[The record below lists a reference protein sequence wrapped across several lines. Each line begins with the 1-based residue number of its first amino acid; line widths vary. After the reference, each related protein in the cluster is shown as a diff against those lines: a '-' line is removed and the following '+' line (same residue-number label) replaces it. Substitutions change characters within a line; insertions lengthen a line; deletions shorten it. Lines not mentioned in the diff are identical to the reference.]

1 MIPSGYR
8 EISEILST
16 VDERIVRATRLADG
30 AHVVIKAVT
39 PDASMTVRERLHNHI
54 RLGRSL
60 KIPGIP
66 RILES
71 SDSEG
76 GYIVMEDLGPQ
87 TLADLMGHRSLT
99 IIESVTIALGL
110 SRILDLLHRA
120 SILHRD
126 VAPQNIAVNPH
137 DMSAGLLDLGI
148 ATTLRASEENAQ
160 SDVVVGTYAYMAP
173 EQSGRM
179 DRTADTRSD
188 LYSLGCV
195 MYAMLTGH
203 PPFRQRSTSELLHAH
218 AARMAPRV
226 RDARSDV
233 PEVVDELVDLLL
245 KKDPDDRYQ
254 TAAGLSHDLEQ
265 ILLQIRDGGPR
276 VTQLRESDTSSRFH
290 VPDTLFGRDRDID
303 KIVSAA
309 RDIGRSGMPIVVVT
323 GAAGVGKS
331 STLERSIAR
340 LSSDGAR
347 VFVGNHERF
356 QDGRPL
362 VGVLDAYRSVIRSIL
377 ARPEVEVDH
386 WREVYRKALGASAGL
401 FAEAIPE
408 LRHLLGEIPR
418 SIQLPPAEARTR
430 FLATMERLATVVRP
444 SGGSVVFVLE
454 DLQWAD
460 ELTFEML
467 RAISIS
473 EAVHGITVI
482 VSFRTDDG
490 SGEERLQQF
499 LEMLHN
505 VREQPPVVNL
515 GPIDLHATIELVS
528 ATLHWSMT
536 EAESLAQIL
545 HTQTGGHP
553 LTIRESLLQLYR
565 DGTIAFDNSKRTWT
579 CDVKKAASRNVESV
593 TDLISERLDQL
604 ESDVRTYLYHA
615 ACVGAVFDPDLVIS
629 IANIQAQDAHRIQR
643 YLMQESILFATG
655 DGEMAFTHDR
665 IHQISLELA
674 SKEDRALIHKRIH
687 DHLLRWTSSE
697 ERAGRLFEI
706 TDHGNE
712 AIPLLASAT
721 ERHELARLNLEAAQ
735 QARASSSFAS
745 AARYAQSAI
754 DLLNSD
760 GWKSQRSLRA
770 PATLLLG
777 ECLSYLGKGADATR
791 LFDEAIANALEPI
804 DRAEAMYHRLGHETT
819 FGNMHTAI
827 DIAIDALEV
836 LGVSIPSHPTRLHTV
851 RALAAARMAQGRRD
865 PETFATEGH
874 LSDDRIRL
882 ALRILDMAASSAFY
896 RSTDMISVV
905 FLTRVTLVFKYGHD
919 TESFDAF
926 AHYGMILTLAGA
938 LTSGAAFGDLA
949 MQLARQHQNPRTAAR
964 AFFVNSATT
973 IHWTRPLAETLRVN
987 RASAEYALEA
997 GDGTYCGF
1005 SMGHEIQ
1012 ELVVM
1017 GTSFDEIDAILEDR
1031 WSHVRRLFPLDVD
1044 APIIVSL
1051 FYIQGKR
1058 FYEGVKGRASIDDD
1072 LSGDGFDHR
1081 DHLQELADK
1090 RNAAGIAEWYW
1101 RLIMVSVL
1109 SGRSERVLRYE
1120 KEMAPY
1126 LYAATG
1132 QPFSIDLECWV
1143 ALGHA
1148 ELLHRD
1154 VHPHPVHGKKR
1165 IAAAAKKLRSW
1176 AKKAPTAEPRRRL
1189 VEGIAHVLHGRI
1201 ERGRTELI
1209 EGLNAAREAQDLLRV
1224 ALFAEWI
1231 GISLERA
1238 HLEEATH
1245 AYHSIAESAYETVG
1259 ATVAAQRLRG
1269 EEEEI
1274 PIEDHS
1280 TSRSSI
1286 TIHQTAQEVDL
1297 ELVLKASAAIAGE
1310 IRLDGLL
1317 RTLMDLVLQHAGAQR
1332 AILLMHRSSTLTP
1345 IAVADIDHGIQQL
1358 SSTIDQRDLPMCFPA
1373 VQFTDRTQEALVLND
1388 AMGTE
1393 PYASDPDIRERHVRS
1408 LMVLPLSLQG
1418 KPIGVL
1424 YLENRLTSHA
1434 FTSDRAGVIRLL
1446 VGHMAIALE
1455 NAHLYGQQRATLT
1468 AAARFVPSEFLDALG
1483 ITTIQEVNLGD
1494 AVRIRMTVLF
1504 ADIRRFTSLSE
1515 KLSVDDT
1522 FGFLNDYLNAVTPAI
1537 RQHNGFIDKYIG
1549 DAIMA
1554 LYPGDP
1560 NDAVRSAL
1568 AIQEA
1573 LTEYNEHRS
1582 VNGEAPVHVGIGIH
1596 TGDVMLGTVGAQ
1608 DRLDTTV
1615 IGDTVNIAARLE
1627 ELTKR
1632 SDTSIIISEEVRQA
1646 LPRGLVHV
1654 TDLGVETIR
1663 GRTAPLQIHGLK
1675 PLPKMD

>member
-8 EISEILST
+8 EISEILSNE
-16 VDERIVRATRLADG
+16 DERVVRATRLADG
-30 AHVVIKAVT
+30 AHVVIKEVV
-39 PDASMTVRERLHNHI
+39 PDASMNIRERLHNHI

-60 KIPGIP
+60 NIPGIP
-66 RILES
+66 RILEA
-71 SDSEG
+71 SDSDG

-99 IIESVTIALGL
+99 VIESITAALGL
-110 SRILDLLHRA
+110 ARILDLLHR
-120 SILHRD
+120 SQILHRD

-137 DMSAGLLDLGI
+137 DFSVGLLDLGI
-148 ATTLRASEENAQ
+148 ASMLRTDLEPTPT
-160 SDVVVGTYAYMAP
+160 DVVVGTYAYMAP

-179 DRTADTRSD
+179 DRVADARSD

-195 MYAMLTGH
+195 LFAMLTGH
-203 PPFRQRSTSELLHAH
+203 PPFRQRTTSELLHAH

-233 PEVVDELVDLLL
+233 PEVVDEIVDLLL

-265 ILLQIRDGGPR
+265 VLLQIRDGGPR
-276 VTQLRESDTSSRFH
+276 VAQLRESDTSGRFH
-290 VPDTLFGRDRDID
+290 IPETLFGRDRDIER
-303 KIVSAA
+303 IVSAA
-309 RDIGRSGMPIVVVT
+309 KDTGRSGMPIVVVS

-347 VFVGNHERF
+347 VFIGNHERF

-377 ARPEVEVDH
+377 ARPELEVDH

-418 SIQLPPAEARTR
+418 TIQLPPAEARTR
-430 FLATMERLATVVRP
+430 FIATMERLAAVVRP
-444 SGGSVVFVLE
+444 SGTSVVFVLE

-460 ELTFEML
+460 DLTFEML

-473 EAVHGITVI
+473 ESVQGISVV
-482 VSFRTDDG
+482 VSFRTHEEG
-490 SGEERLQQF
+490 SEDRMHHF
-499 LEMLHN
+499 LEMLES
-505 VREQPPVVNL
+505 VRERPVVVDL
-515 GPIDLHATIELVS
+515 GPIDLQATAEMVG
-528 ATLHWSMT
+528 AAMHWSIA
-536 EAESLAQIL
+536 EAEPLAQVL

-553 LTIRESLLQLYR
+553 LTMRESLLQLYR
-565 DGTIAFDNSKRTWT
+565 DDIITFDDVQRKWI
-579 CDVKKAASRNVESV
+579 CDVRAAASRNVESV
-593 TDLISERLDQL
+593 TELISERLDRL
-604 ESDVRTYLYHA
+604 DDDVHAYLYHA
-615 ACVGAVFDPDLVIS
+615 ACIGTSFEQDLVVSIS
-629 IANIQAQDAHRIQR
+629 GILAPDAHRIQR
-643 YLMQESILFATG
+643 KLLQESILFATG
-655 DGEMAFTHDR
+655 DGQLVFTHDR
-665 IHQISLELA
+665 IHQLSLDLA
-674 SKEDRALIHKRIH
+674 SKEERAMIHKRIH
-687 DHLLRWTSSE
+687 NHLLRWTSAE
-697 ERAGRLFEI
+697 ERAGKLFEI

-712 AIPLLASAT
+712 SIPLLSNVAD
-721 ERHELARLNLEAAQ
+721 RHALARLNLEAAE
-735 QARASSSFAS
+735 QARASSSFAP
-745 AARYAQSAI
+745 AARYATTAI
-754 DLLNSD
+754 ELLNSD
-760 GWKSQRSLRA
+760 GWENQRALRG

-777 ECLSYLGKGADATR
+777 ECLSYLGRGSEATA
-791 LFDEAIANALEPI
+791 LFDEAVEHAQEPI
-804 DRAEAMYHRLGHETT
+804 AKAEAMYYRLGHETT

-827 DIAIDALEV
+827 DIAIEALKT
-836 LGVSIPSHPTRLHTV
+836 LGVSIPSHPTLFHTM
-851 RALAAARMAQGRRD
+851 RALATARLAQGRRD
-865 PETFATEGH
+865 PEAFASEGH
-874 LSDDRIRL
+874 LADERIRL

-896 RSTDMISVV
+896 RSTNMISVV
-905 FLTRVTLVFKYGHD
+905 FLTRVTLVFKHGHD

-926 AHYGMILTLAGA
+926 AHYGMILTLSGA
-938 LTSGAAFGDLA
+938 SKLGAAFGNLA

-973 IHWTRPLAETLRVN
+973 IHWTRPIEETLRVN

-1005 SMGHEIQ
+1005 SMGHEVQ
-1012 ELVVM
+1012 ELLVM

-1044 APIIVSL
+1044 PPLIVSL
-1051 FYIQGKR
+1051 FYHQGKR
-1058 FYEGVKGRASIDDD
+1058 FYAGAKGHASIDDD

-1081 DHLQELADK
+1081 KHLQELSDK
-1090 RNAAGIAEWYW
+1090 RNAAGSAEWYW
-1101 RLIMVSVL
+1101 RLIMISVL
-1109 SGRSERVLRYE
+1109 SGRSERVLQYE
-1120 KEMAPY
+1120 SELNQY
-1126 LYAATG
+1126 LFAATG
-1132 QPFSIDLECWV
+1132 QPFSMDLECWL

-1148 ELLHRD
+1148 DLLHRD
-1154 VHPHPVHGKKR
+1154 VHPHPVRGKKR
-1165 IAAAAKKLRSW
+1165 INAALKKLRTW
-1176 AKKAPTAEPRRRL
+1176 AKNTPMAETRRRL
-1189 VEGIAHVLHGRI
+1189 IEGIHHVLHGQI

-1209 EGLNAAREAQDLLRV
+1209 EGMSIARESQDLLRV

-1245 AYHSIAESAYETVG
+1245 AYHSIAENAYETVG

-1269 EEEEI
+1269 AE
-1274 PIEDHS
+1274 PDLPVEDHS
-1280 TSRSSI
+1280 GALTSV

-1297 ELVLKASAAIAGE
+1297 ELVLKASTAIAGE

-1332 AILLMHRSSTLTP
+1332 AILLMHRGSALSPT
-1345 IAVADIDHGIQQL
+1345 AVADIDHGIRH
-1358 SSTIDQRDLPMCFPA
+1358 IDANADHRDLPMCLPA
-1373 VQFTDRTQEALVLND
+1373 IQFADRTQEALVLND

-1418 KPIGVL
+1418 KPVGVL

-1483 ITTIQEVNLGD
+1483 INTIQEVNLGD
-1494 AVRIRMTVLF
+1494 AVRVRMTVLF

-1515 KLSVDDT
+1515 ELSVDGT

-1537 RQHNGFIDKYIG
+1537 RQHHGFIDKYIG

-1560 NDAVRSAL
+1560 CDAVRSAL

-1573 LTEYNEHRS
+1573 LSEYNEHRT
-1582 VNGEAPVHVGIGIH
+1582 VNGDPPVNVGIGIH

-1632 SDTSIIISEEVRQA
+1632 SDTTIIVSEDVRQA
-1646 LPRGLVHV
+1646 LPSDLVQV

-1663 GRTAPLQIHGLK
+1663 GRSAPLQIHGLK
-1675 PLPKMD
+1675 PLPTRD